1 MGWDIARGKIFVKL
15 QSACVQHI
23 QLKAKS
29 LCENMQLDMQSK
41 RIFNVF
47 PLVQIQHAVHSG
59 MLMLSFTGDR
69 HILALYIF
77 SHHSHTTDTFA
88 HHYRPHAGHSC
99 DEAELSANNA
109 EWWANHRQGY
119 LWTNKWIKSRRLK
132 FLVKVEA
139 DSFLLMMKNFRDPV
153 IFLRG
158 THWKC
163 LMIPKPSLKGYRS
176 SRTSKSVWQTDSF
189 WVAC

>member
-1 MGWDIARGKIFVKL
+1 MSIIPFVEMAAPRPPMGESSRRICCEGLSTKPPVGWDVARGKIFVKL

-69 HILALYIF
+69 HILALHILA
-77 SHHSHTTDTFA
+77 SHHWHTTESCTSLRTT
-88 HHYRPHAGHSC
+88 YRT
-99 DEAELSANNA
+99 L
-109 EWWANHRQGY
+109 
-119 LWTNKWIKSRRLK
+119 LRRGSSETMLK
-132 FLVKVEA
+132 AIIGLITGR
-139 DSFLLMMKNFRDPV
+139 LLMDK
-153 IFLRG
+153 
-158 THWKC
+158 
-163 LMIPKPSLKGYRS
+163 
-176 SRTSKSVWQTDSF
+176 
-189 WVAC
+189 

>member
-1 MGWDIARGKIFVKL
+1 MSIIPFVEMAAPRPPLGEASTWICWEGLSTKPPVGWDIARGKIFVKL

-69 HILALYIF
+69 HILVLYIRA
-77 SHHSHTTDTFA
+77 SYHSHIMETCTSLETTYTA
-88 HHYRPHAGHSC
+88 VMK
-99 DEAELSANNA
+99 AEENS
-109 EWWANHRQGY
+109 G
-119 LWTNKWIKSRRLK
+119 
-132 FLVKVEA
+132 
-139 DSFLLMMKNFRDPV
+139 
-153 IFLRG
+153 
-158 THWKC
+158 
-163 LMIPKPSLKGYRS
+163 RS
-176 SRTSKSVWQTDSF
+176 SDKERSIWLITGWLFMDK
-189 WVAC
+189 